1 MPGLLD
7 YIIQDYQT
15 GGYVNPF
22 DTSAIPTQEDIFGQY
37 DIELTDDKFKPF
49 IPTYDPTGE
58 DFLRTNYMQDRQ
70 GLYAGGRSALGQL
83 GQKSSQTAAQQG
95 FAGMGKSLL
104 DTTRGDIVDEFG
116 RKSQKA
122 WTGLQQDIY
131 GRRKDFEEDVLGAVF
146 DLEEGAYT
154 IGGTD
159 DDRDSLEDL
168 PYQGDEITFQGNAAF
183 WNSILN
189 RYEYGTLTTDEEG
202 NTVENIYPDITDPQ
216 TPEGG
221 TNINW
226 IDSYASGFDFY
237 NNIGEYVHLT
247 DEHGTDI
254 RLVWDSSQNRYVE
267 YTGG

>member
-58 DFLRTNYMQDRQ
+58 GFLRTNYMQDRQ

>member
-49 IPTYDPTGE
+49 IPTYDQTGE
-58 DFLRTNYMQDRQ
+58 GFLRTNYMQDRQ

-83 GQKSSQTAAQQG
+83 GQKSSQTSAQQG
-95 FAGMGKSLL
+95 FAGMGKNLL

-131 GRRKDFEEDVLGAVF
+131 GRRKGYEEDVLSALG
-146 DLEEGAYT
+146 DLPEHAYT
-154 IGGTD
+154 VGGKEEEEQYDPNTEG
-159 DDRDSLEDL
+159 S
-168 PYQGDEITFQGNAAF
+168 AF
-183 WNSILN
+183 
-189 RYEYGTLTTDEEG
+189 GK
-202 NTVENIYPDITDPQ
+202 
-216 TPEGG
+216 
-221 TNINW
+221 
-226 IDSYASGFDFY
+226 
-237 NNIGEYVHLT
+237 
-247 DEHGTDI
+247 
-254 RLVWDSSQNRYVE
+254 
-267 YTGG
+267 TGGDKQKPSWKGKEFEMYTSSDGHKWKWVGDDMQGYWSYVGGG